1 MRRIRSTTAA
11 IAAAA
16 LLLAGCGADDVADT
30 ISSVT
35 DAVDDGATEEIET
48 TEPDAA
54 TADGDTSDVEA
65 GSDDADVGSDDAD
78 AGDPATAEVVVEGR
92 AIDATVFHSGLEY
105 TVAELSVV
113 DLDADTTD
121 GSADR
126 VQGLM
131 LTFDVSVFNS
141 RPDTVNPSVPVSLRW
156 DEPGTGN
163 VVDVTGRGEF
173 RQVPGDSSSSGQILV
188 QLGPDD
194 LEVYDDASARLIVG
208 RSGQS
213 PAQVPVGSNAELIDR
228 FPVPQPVQI
237 EPFDVEGVL
246 VTVTGIEVRWDE
258 LDRHVDDG
266 TALLELTYT
275 MDNQS
280 DNQSCSSRN
289 GGAWP
294 LTLPNG
300 DSIVELGVSERCVLG
315 EQVVTDVLTG
325 LLIGAD
331 YAGDYTLR
339 HVRGDDVDE
348 HTITLVDGPG
358 VRAADRDSR

>member
-1 MRRIRSTTAA
+1 MLSIRSTTAA
-11 IAAAA
+11 IAATA
-16 LLLAGCGADDVADT
+16 LLLAGCGADDVAET
-30 ISSVT
+30 IGSVA
-35 DAVDDGATEEIET
+35 DVVDDGATDGAET
-48 TEPDAA
+48 TEPDDAA
-54 TADGDTSDVEA
+54 DDVGASDADG
-65 GSDDADVGSDDAD
+65 GSDDDDA
-78 AGDPATAEVVVEGR
+78 GEPASAEVPVAGR
-92 AIDATVFHSGLEY
+92 SIDATVFHSGLEY
-105 TVAELSVV
+105 TVSELSVV
-113 DLDADTTD
+113 DLDADAGAD
-121 GSADR
+121 GADER

-141 RPDTVNPSVPVSLRW
+141 RSDTVSPSVPVSLRW

-194 LEVYDDASARLIVG
+194 LAVYDDASARLIVG

-213 PAQVPVGSNAELIDR
+213 AAQVPVGSAAELIDR

-237 EPFDVEGVL
+237 DPFDVEGVL
-246 VTVTGIEVRWDE
+246 VTVTDVEVRWDQ

-275 MDNQS
+275 MDNQGVS
-280 DNQSCSSRN
+280 QSCSSRN

-294 LTLPNG
+294 LTLPDG
-300 DSIVELGVSERCVLG
+300 DSIVELGVSERCVRG

-325 LLIGAD
+325 LLIGAE

-348 HTITLVDGPG
+348 RTMTLVDGPG